1 MAFALDGSAARTS
14 IRKLAPARTAQTSG
28 ILSFVLRWKGGKQVS
43 KLFECRPS
51 SRWAPFWAYV
61 ATTVVIVFAQI
72 DSDADWWVRVL
83 IVVLAVAANVAIIT
97 AMHRRWGYGG
107 RRPDWQGR

>member
-1 MAFALDGSAARTS
+1 MPASRASA
-14 IRKLAPARTAQTSG
+14 
-28 ILSFVLRWKGGKQVS
+28 ILFLRNAMEKGEEAMS

-72 DSDADWWVRVL
+72 DSDADWWLRVL
-83 IVVLAVAANVAIIT
+83 VAVLAVAANVAIIT

-107 RRPDWQGR
+107 KNEPDWQGR